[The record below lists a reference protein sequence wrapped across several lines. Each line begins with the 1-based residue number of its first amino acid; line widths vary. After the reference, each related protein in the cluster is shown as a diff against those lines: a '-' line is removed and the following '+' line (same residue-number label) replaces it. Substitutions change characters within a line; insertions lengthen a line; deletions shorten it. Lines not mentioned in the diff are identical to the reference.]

1 MIRVLELFAGI
12 GACSKALT
20 NLGIEHEIVDAV
32 EIDKY
37 AIKSFNAIHGT
48 NFEPQ
53 DITKWDKDIEC
64 DLIMHGSPCQDFS
77 VAGRGAGG
85 DKDSGTRSS
94 LMYET
99 LRIVEKLKPKYVIWE
114 NVKNLLSKKH
124 RHNFDAYLEHM
135 AELGYTNYYQVLN
148 AKNYGVPQN
157 RERVFT
163 VSTLGGGDFKW
174 PEPIELTKKL
184 KDVLE
189 DSVDEKYYLSDEQV
203 ASFRAST
210 AKAQAKGNGF
220 KFEPIERERESYAQ
234 RDDSSRATPD
244 RQLHQGIIGR
254 VEAINGHDIL
264 KRVYGTDGC
273 SPTISTM
280 QGGNRE
286 PKIAASRGRNTMN
299 PSDRSLGAPT
309 VQRLEFNKNGTT
321 NTITS
326 VAKDNYVCEPAGGI
340 PIRTANKKGYDMAVN
355 GDGIDLGYPQSN
367 TRRGRV
373 GHGVAK
379 TLPTSDTQG
388 MLDDFRIRK
397 LTPLE
402 CWRLMGFS
410 DDDFN
415 KAKNAGISNT
425 QLYKQAGNSIV
436 VNVLEGILKNLL

>member
-1 MIRVLELFAGI
+1 
-12 GACSKALT
+12 
-20 NLGIEHEIVDAV
+20 
-32 EIDKY
+32 
-37 AIKSFNAIHGT
+37 
-48 NFEPQ
+48 
-53 DITKWDKDIEC
+53 
-64 DLIMHGSPCQDFS
+64 
-77 VAGRGAGG
+77 
-85 DKDSGTRSS
+85 
-94 LMYET
+94 
-99 LRIVEKLKPKYVIWE
+99 
-114 NVKNLLSKKH
+114 
-124 RHNFDAYLEHM
+124 
-135 AELGYTNYYQVLN
+135 
-148 AKNYGVPQN
+148 
-157 RERVFT
+157 
-163 VSTLGGGDFKW
+163 
-174 PEPIELTKKL
+174 
-184 KDVLE
+184 
-189 DSVDEKYYLSDEQV
+189 
-203 ASFRAST
+203 
-210 AKAQAKGNGF
+210 
-220 KFEPIERERESYAQ
+220 
-234 RDDSSRATPD
+234 
-244 RQLHQGIIGR
+244 
-254 VEAINGHDIL
+254 
-264 KRVYGTDGC
+264 
-273 SPTISTM
+273 
-280 QGGNRE
+280 
-286 PKIAASRGRNTMN
+286 MN